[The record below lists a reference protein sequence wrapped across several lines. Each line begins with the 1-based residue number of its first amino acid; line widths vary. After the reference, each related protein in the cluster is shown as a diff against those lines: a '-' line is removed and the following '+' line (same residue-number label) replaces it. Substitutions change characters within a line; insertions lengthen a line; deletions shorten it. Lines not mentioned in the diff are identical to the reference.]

1 MIPPKSKW
9 CSIAIER
16 MLARNPDIQN
26 YIDSL
31 TEKDASEIGLSL
43 FQYRVSEEL
52 TALQQE
58 AVRLDI
64 PAYDLIIQYVADTP
78 EQAHQM
84 LALKDEDKY
93 DQKSLYNL
101 EKHDIDFSSAR
112 AIWEDSDLLE
122 IPVGLKDNSRF
133 VCIGMLREQL
143 WTVLI
148 TYIDDR
154 SHILS
159 ARRSHKEE
167 VALYNGH

>member
-1 MIPPKSKW
+1 MIPAKSKW

-43 FQYRVSEEL
+43 FQYKVSEEL

-58 AVRLDI
+58 AVRLNI
-64 PAYDLIIQYVADTP
+64 PAYDLIIQYVAETP
-78 EQAHQM
+78 EQASLM
-84 LALKDEDKY
+84 MSIKDEDKY
-93 DQKSLYNL
+93 DQKSLFNL

-112 AIWEDSDLLE
+112 ALWEDSDLLE
-122 IPVGLKDNSRF
+122 IPVDLEDNARF
-133 VCIGMLREQL
+133 ICIGKLKEEL
-143 WTVLI
+143 WTTMI
-148 TYIDDR
+148 TYIGD
-154 SHILS
+154 SPHILS

>member
-1 MIPPKSKW
+1 MIPAQSKW

-16 MLARNPDIQN
+16 MLARNPDIQS

-31 TEKDASEIGLSL
+31 TEKDASEIGLTL

-58 AVRLDI
+58 AVRLNI
-64 PAYDLIIQYVADTP
+64 SAYDLIIQYVADTA
-78 EQAHQM
+78 EQAEQM
-84 LALKDEDKY
+84 LAIKDEDKY
-93 DQKSLYNL
+93 DQKSLFNM

-112 AIWEDSDLLE
+112 ALWEDPDLLE
-122 IPVGLKDNSRF
+122 IPVNLEENSRF
-133 VCIGMLREQL
+133 ICIGKLREGL
-143 WTVLI
+143 WTAMI
-148 TYIDDR
+148 TYIGD
-154 SHILS
+154 SPHILS